1 LPRACTDEVGSV
13 IRFDPFDYAFHE
25 DPYPTYRA
33 LREEAPVYWNEEL
46 GFWALARHADVLGG
60 FRDWEHF
67 TNTGGISL
75 EVGELSAD
83 STAVLSILA
92 MDPPRHDRI
101 RALVSKGFTPRRVA
115 DLEPSIRALAV
126 RYLERVREAGRMD
139 FVADFAGRIPMDV
152 VSEMLGVPEA
162 DRDELR
168 GWSDTILHRE
178 EGMRGVPPEGVAAS
192 GKLLEYFVNVVAE
205 RRRRPGADLASA
217 LCAAELDG
225 EQLSDKDIIAFL
237 YLMIIAGN
245 ETTTKLLANAVYWLQ
260 RHPSARKEVSR
271 GPALVPQWV
280 EETLRFDNST
290 QLMARSVTSDFDYH
304 GHAMKRGQKVLL
316 LIGSANR
323 DERVFPSPDVFDL
336 HRDTSQHLSFGRGT
350 HFCLGA
356 ALARLEA
363 RVSLEEVLGRVPDYE
378 IDEARAVRVH
388 STNVRGFAA
397 LPMGFSAR

>member
-1 LPRACTDEVGSV
+1 VLA
-13 IRFDPFDYAFHE
+13 
-25 DPYPTYRA
+25 
-33 LREEAPVYWNEEL
+33 
-46 GFWALARHADVLGG
+46 GFK
-60 FRDWEHF
+60 DWQHF

-115 DLEPSIRALAV
+115 ELEPSIRALAV
-126 RYLERVREAGRMD
+126 RYLERARQTGRCD
-139 FVADFAGRIPMDV
+139 FVTDFAGRLPMDV

-168 GWSDTILHRE
+168 GWSDTVLHRE
-178 EGMRGVPPEGVAAS
+178 EGVRGVPPEGIAAS
-192 GKLLEYFVNVVAE
+192 GKLLHYFVKVVAD
-205 RRRRPGADLASA
+205 RRRRPGEDLASA

-225 EQLSDKDIIAFL
+225 EKLSDKDIIGFL

-260 RHPSARKEVSR
+260 KNPDVRKQVSENH
-271 GPALVPQWV
+271 ALVPLWV
-280 EETLRFDNST
+280 EETLRYDNST
-290 QLMARSVTSDFDYH
+290 QLMARSVTDDFAYQ

-323 DERVFPSPDVFDL
+323 DERVFPQPDRFDIE
-336 HRDTSQHLSFGRGT
+336 RDTTQHLSFGRGT

-363 RVSLEEVLGRVPDYE
+363 RVALEEVLQRLPDYE
-378 IDEARAVRVH
+378 IDESGLVRVH
-388 STNVRGFAA
+388 STNVRGFASV
-397 LPMGFSAR
+397 PMRFSAG

>member
-1 LPRACTDEVGSV
+1 VATELH
-13 IRFDPFDYAFHE
+13 FDPFDYAFHE
-25 DPYPTYRA
+25 DPYPLYRR
-33 LREEAPVYWNEEL
+33 LRAEAPVYWNEEL
-46 GFWALARHADVLGG
+46 GFWALSRHADVLAG
-60 FRDWEHF
+60 FKDWERF

-126 RYLERVREAGRMD
+126 RYLERVREAGRCD

-168 GWSDTILHRE
+168 AFSDTILHRE
-178 EGMRGVPPEGVAAS
+178 EGVRGVPPEGIAAS
-192 GKLLEYFVNVVAE
+192 GKLLHYFVKVVAE
-205 RRRRPGADLASA
+205 RRRRPGEDLASA
-217 LCAAELDG
+217 LCSAEIDG
-225 EQLSDKDIIAFL
+225 EKLSDKDIIAFL

-260 RHPSARKEVSR
+260 RHPAVRKEVR
-271 GPALVPQWV
+271 EDPALVPPWV
-280 EETLRFDNST
+280 EETLRYDNST
-290 QLMARSVTSDFDYH
+290 QLMARSVTADFSYQ

-323 DERVFPSPDVFDL
+323 DERVFAQPDVFDV
-336 HRDTSQHLSFGRGT
+336 HRDASQHLSFGRGT

-363 RVSLEEVLGRVPDYE
+363 RVALEEVLRRIPDYE
-378 IDEARAVRVH
+378 IDEARTVRVH

-397 LPMGFSAR
+397 LPMRFGR